1 MIEVSWL
8 GSWSTHMSNFSS
20 GLVNAGGGA
29 NTGNLNLA
37 PVPASFYT
45 GGNEPNVA
53 ANTLLNEKVA
63 NPFYLSNFAGL
74 QSSNP
79 AAYTLMSHSGT
90 YTNTTTSL
98 SNLVRPYGYLGGLKE
113 VDPIGQSHFQELQI
127 TAVKHLSQGFLFTV
141 AFQKN
146 YQYDRDYFA
155 NAFDTQ
161 MSWEPTNSSLP
172 SRLTVEGLYELPF
185 GRNKKWAN
193 SGLMSAIFGGFRVN
207 ATYELNNG
215 TLLEWGNL
223 FYLGTPKASDI
234 MLKHPVYNTNI
245 ATGVFNVQWLNP
257 ANVATAVANSDG
269 SCTLSGSGFVTNAA
283 CQPNG
288 YNLRVFPTRINGVRQ
303 QAINNVVA
311 NIQRSINIKD
321 GVALELRLDAAN
333 LFNHQFLGTPNE
345 SVTNPQFGQIT
356 STINNARFITIQGHI
371 RF

>member
-1 MIEVSWL
+1 
-8 GSWSTHMSNFSS
+8 
-20 GLVNAGGGA
+20 
-29 NTGNLNLA
+29 
-37 PVPASFYT
+37 
-45 GGNEPNVA
+45 
-53 ANTLLNEKVA
+53 
-63 NPFYLSNFAGL
+63 
-74 QSSNP
+74 
-79 AAYTLMSHSGT
+79 
-90 YTNTTTSL
+90 
-98 SNLVRPYGYLGGLKE
+98 

-127 TAVKHLSQGFLFTV
+127 TAVKRLSQGVLFTV

-155 NAFDTQ
+155 NPFDTA
-161 MSWEPTNSSLP
+161 MSWEPSNTSLP

-223 FYLGTPKASDI
+223 FYAGTIKASDI
-234 MLKHPVYNTNI
+234 VLKHPVYNTNI

-257 ANVATAVANSDG
+257 ANVATATVNGDG
-269 SCTLSGSGFVTNAA
+269 SCTYSGNGFVTNPS

-288 YNLRVFPTRINGVRQ
+288 YNLRVFPTRVNGVRQ
-303 QAINNVVA
+303 QAINNVMA
-311 NIQRSINIKD
+311 NIQRAINLKE

-333 LFNHQFLGTPNE
+333 LFNRQFLGTPNE
-345 SVTNPQFGQIT
+345 SVTSSQFGQIT
-356 STINNARFITIQGHI
+356 STGPSNARFITIQGHI